1 MPQLDIVIPVY
12 NDAHVLA
19 GSIERLRSYLAET
32 NFPYSRRIVVA
43 DNASTDRTLAVA
55 QELAERFDDVAALH
69 LPQKGRGRALRKAWL
84 ESDAD
89 AVSYMDVDLSTDVAA
104 LTPLAR
110 AVLEEG
116 YDVASGSRMTRG
128 SQIERSLR
136 RELTSRGFIF
146 LIKLVFL
153 SKLSDTQCGFKALSR
168 QAVQELI
175 PRIENEEWF
184 FDTELLLLA
193 EKGGYRIKEVPVR
206 WQEDT
211 GARANAAEPRAEDR
225 RGRRGRRSPRIPRG
239 GGPATRGP
247 ARRAAS
253 ATTRRHRSV
262 CLTLERADATVR
274 LSLVSQSGANHYGE
288 LRARPCVRWND
299 ALRC

>member
-12 NDAHVLA
+12 NEAHVLV

-104 LTPLAR
+104 LVPLAR
-110 AVLEEG
+110 AVLEDG

-184 FDTELLLLA
+184 FDTELMLLA

-206 WQEDT
+206 WQEDMDSRVNVAKT
-211 GARANAAEPRAEDR
+211 VAEDL
-225 RGRRGRRSPRIPRG
+225 RGLLRMRFRRIPRR
-239 GGPATRGP
+239 GGPATR
-247 ARRAAS
+247 
-253 ATTRRHRSV
+253 
-262 CLTLERADATVR
+262 
-274 LSLVSQSGANHYGE
+274 
-288 LRARPCVRWND
+288 
-299 ALRC
+299 

>member
-12 NDAHVLA
+12 NEAHVLA
-19 GSIERLRSYLAET
+19 DSIVRLRSYLAET

-136 RELTSRGFIF
+136 REITSRGFIF
-146 LIKLVFL
+146 LIKLAFL

-211 GARANAAEPRAEDR
+211 DSRVNVAKTVAEDL
-225 RGRRGRRSPRIPRG
+225 RGLLRMRFRRIPRR
-239 GGPATRGP
+239 GGPATR
-247 ARRAAS
+247 
-253 ATTRRHRSV
+253 
-262 CLTLERADATVR
+262 
-274 LSLVSQSGANHYGE
+274 
-288 LRARPCVRWND
+288 
-299 ALRC
+299 

>member
-12 NDAHVLA
+12 NEAHVLA

-104 LTPLAR
+104 LVPLAR

-136 RELTSRGFIF
+136 REITSRGFIF

-168 QAVQELI
+168 QAVRELV

-206 WQEDT
+206 WQEDPDSRVNVAKT
-211 GARANAAEPRAEDR
+211 VAEDL
-225 RGRRGRRSPRIPRG
+225 RGLLRMRFRRIPRR
-239 GGPATRGP
+239 GGPATR
-247 ARRAAS
+247 
-253 ATTRRHRSV
+253 
-262 CLTLERADATVR
+262 
-274 LSLVSQSGANHYGE
+274 
-288 LRARPCVRWND
+288 
-299 ALRC
+299 

>member
-12 NDAHVLA
+12 NEAHVLA
-19 GSIERLRSYLAET
+19 DSIVWLRSYLAET

-55 QELAERFDDVAALH
+55 QELADRFDEVAALH

-128 SQIERSLR
+128 SKIERSLR
-136 RELTSRGFIF
+136 REITSRGFIF
-146 LIKLVFL
+146 LIKLAFL

-211 GARANAAEPRAEDR
+211 DSRVNVAKTVAEDL
-225 RGRRGRRSPRIPRG
+225 RGLLRMRFRRIPRR
-239 GGPATRGP
+239 GGPATR
-247 ARRAAS
+247 
-253 ATTRRHRSV
+253 
-262 CLTLERADATVR
+262 
-274 LSLVSQSGANHYGE
+274 
-288 LRARPCVRWND
+288 
-299 ALRC
+299 

>member
-12 NDAHVLA
+12 NEAHVLA
-19 GSIERLRSYLAET
+19 DSIVRLRSYLAET

-55 QELAERFDDVAALH
+55 QELADRFDDVAALH

-128 SQIERSLR
+128 SKIERSLR
-136 RELTSRGFIF
+136 REITSRGVIV
-146 LIKLVFL
+146 LVQLAFL

-211 GARANAAEPRAEDR
+211 DSRVNVAKTVAEDL
-225 RGRRGRRSPRIPRG
+225 RGLLRMRFRRIPRR
-239 GGPATRGP
+239 GGPATR
-247 ARRAAS
+247 
-253 ATTRRHRSV
+253 
-262 CLTLERADATVR
+262 
-274 LSLVSQSGANHYGE
+274 
-288 LRARPCVRWND
+288 
-299 ALRC
+299 

>member
-12 NDAHVLA
+12 NEAHVLVS
-19 GSIERLRSYLAET
+19 SIGRLRSYLEET

-104 LTPLAR
+104 LAPLAR

-136 RELTSRGFIF
+136 REITSRGFVF

-168 QAVQELI
+168 QAVQELV

-206 WQEDT
+206 WQEDPDSRVNVAKT
-211 GARANAAEPRAEDR
+211 VAEDL
-225 RGRRGRRSPRIPRG
+225 RGLLRMRFRRIPRR
-239 GGPATRGP
+239 GGPATR
-247 ARRAAS
+247 
-253 ATTRRHRSV
+253 
-262 CLTLERADATVR
+262 
-274 LSLVSQSGANHYGE
+274 
-288 LRARPCVRWND
+288 
-299 ALRC
+299 